1 MGLKYLG
8 LKFKLFAAV
17 LAVPITFLPLRPAGA
32 QQGAPVVLP
41 TIAVSPT
48 LIPTPTAE
56 VASSVTVIS
65 GEEIARMQRR
75 TVTDVLMTVPGLNV
89 VQSGSPGTLTAVFI
103 RGTNSYHTKVLID
116 GMEVGDPSTTN
127 GAIDL
132 GHLMA
137 YDIERIEILRGPQ
150 SGLYGS
156 DAIGGVISIT
166 TKKGNGPAKV
176 SGYVEGGSFG
186 TFNQAM
192 TLSGSFDRFDYA
204 FNVAHYH
211 YSNQPVT
218 PPYMVPPGASAIG
231 NAYDNWTA
239 STRLG
244 AQVNENLRFNFIG
257 RSTNAKLLYSDDD
270 PSAFPGL
277 TFPEQSTYR
286 NREFHGRLEAVLTL
300 LEGRFVNTFG
310 ANYTNFNRSNKDP
323 DPNPLTTFRS
333 SRDKYDWHGNLT
345 VMPGQVLVAGL
356 ERQNERA
363 ETDTVSA
370 RTGNSGGFL
379 ELQSEVAKRFFFVA
393 NIRHDI
399 HDAFG
404 DHTTW
409 RVAPAVILPITDT
422 KLKATYGTGFK
433 APTLYQLYGVGPFG
447 FVGNPN
453 LNPEL
458 SRGYDFGFEQP
469 LGPRARF
476 GITYFRNDID
486 NLIDFTFAPVFT
498 NINVNRAFTYGYEAF
513 IAVDV
518 NAELGARLDYTHLTA
533 KNGDTNADLLRRPHD
548 KYSISGVWR
557 ATDRLTITPTLI
569 YLGEWVDI
577 DRATF
582 VTRRTGNVAT
592 LNLAAE
598 YAFNPQLTLFA
609 RADNLF
615 NKVYEN
621 PLGWLQPG
629 LAVYAGVKFATR

>member
-17 LAVPITFLPLRPAGA
+17 LAVPITFLPLRPAAA

-48 LIPTPTAE
+48 LIPTPAAE
-56 VASSVTVIS
+56 VASSVTVIT

-89 VQSGSPGTLTAVFI
+89 VQSGSPGTLTAIFI

-300 LEGRFVNTFG
+300 LDGRFVNTFG

-323 DPNPLTTFRS
+323 DPNPLTTFSQQPRQI
-333 SRDKYDWHGNLT
+333 RLARQLHGHAR
-345 VMPGQVLVAGL
+345 AGAGGGA
-356 ERQNERA
+356 RAAERA
-363 ETDTVSA
+363 
-370 RTGNSGGFL
+370 GGD
-379 ELQSEVAKRFFFVA
+379 
-393 NIRHDI
+393 RH
-399 HDAFG
+399 
-404 DHTTW
+404 
-409 RVAPAVILPITDT
+409 
-422 KLKATYGTGFK
+422 
-433 APTLYQLYGVGPFG
+433 GVGADRQFRR
-447 FVGNPN
+447 
-453 LNPEL
+453 L
-458 SRGYDFGFEQP
+458 
-469 LGPRARF
+469 PRAAIGGRQA
-476 GITYFRNDID
+476 
-486 NLIDFTFAPVFT
+486 L
-498 NINVNRAFTYGYEAF
+498 
-513 IAVDV
+513 
-518 NAELGARLDYTHLTA
+518 
-533 KNGDTNADLLRRPHD
+533 LLRRQYPSRHPRRLRRPYD
-548 KYSISGVWR
+548 LARGAGGHPAVHRHQAEGDLRHRLQGADALPALRRRSVRLCRQPEPQSGARAAATISASSSR
-557 ATDRLTITPTLI
+557 S
-569 YLGEWVDI
+569 
-577 DRATF
+577 DRAP
-582 VTRRTGNVAT
+582 GSASPISAT
-592 LNLAAE
+592 
-598 YAFNPQLTLFA
+598 TS
-609 RADNLF
+609 
-615 NKVYEN
+615 
-621 PLGWLQPG
+621 
-629 LAVYAGVKFATR
+629 TT